1 MKPDQDQRVRDRQL
15 RGDRTAVRRG
25 DVEDVRRDQQAAAV
39 GVRGSRLASGTFV
52 AARPGTTTTN
62 ADADAGIV
70 VLRARQ
76 VLPIHRRF
84 KAA

>member
-1 MKPDQDQRVRDRQL
+1 MEPDQDQRVRDRQL

-62 ADADAGIV
+62 ADAGIV

-76 VLPIHRRF
+76 VLPIHGRF